1 MSDQAGELMIKQGSG
16 ASAREISKW
25 SMVVASGWIG
35 VLSLVKAFWSIF
47 VVATPGVPERV
58 FGLSMGDIILSGITL
73 AGVFTP
79 IYLSIL
85 VDKVRDIKVGGGA

>member
-1 MSDQAGELMIKQGSG
+1 MSDPIPAERET

-25 SMVVASGWIG
+25 SMVVAAGWIG
-35 VLSLVKAFWSIF
+35 VLSLVKAFWGLF
-47 VVATPGVPERV
+47 ALPGQE
-58 FGLSMGDIILSGITL
+58 FGLSMGDIVLSGITL

-79 IYLSIL
+79 VYLSIL